1 MDWRH
6 RKPELPTNA
15 QRGLKGN
22 TLNTLQQLNES
33 IRLLTREHR
42 TLHVDAETS
51 KATYPIEL
59 SLFDQLRLEQASGR
73 RGGGGASG
81 SGSRSPVA
89 MAALILWTEIRESLN
104 TTHISITGTDAPAM
118 TPETKLELWVQHA
131 ARSTDDAVPARC
143 LQAVNSWAN
152 AIQDLL
158 NPVPSI
164 EINGPCPA
172 CKQPHVWTLE
182 DGERIRNTALT
193 ATTTEAKCRACHA
206 EWSSTEFDELATSI
220 SQEQA
225 A

>member
-1 MDWRH
+1 M
-6 RKPELPTNA
+6 KGITVNA
-15 QRGLKGN
+15 
-22 TLNTLQQLNES
+22 LQQLNES

-42 TLHVDAETS
+42 TLHVDSVTGN
-51 KATYPIEL
+51 ATYPIEL

-73 RGGGGASG
+73 RGGAGSG

-89 MAALILWTEIRESLN
+89 MAALILWSEIRESLN

-118 TPETKLELWVQHA
+118 TPETKLELWVRHA
-131 ARSTDDAVPARC
+131 ARSTDDAVPERC
-143 LQAVNSWAN
+143 LQVVNSWAN

-172 CKQPHVWTLE
+172 CNQTHAWTLH
-182 DGERIRNTALT
+182 DGEKIRNTALT
-193 ATTTEAKCRACHA
+193 ANITEAKCRSCHA
-206 EWSSTEFDELATSI
+206 EWSSAEFDQLATSI
-220 SQEQA
+220 IQEQA

>member
-1 MDWRH
+1 MDRRH
-6 RKPELPTNA
+6 RKPKLSTSA
-15 QRGLKGN
+15 QRGVKGI
-22 TLNTLQQLNES
+22 TVNTLQQLNES

-42 TLHVDAETS
+42 TLHIDAATG

-73 RGGGGASG
+73 RGGAVSG

-131 ARSTDDAVPARC
+131 ARSTDDAVPERC
-143 LQAVNSWAN
+143 LQVVNSWSN
-152 AIQDLL
+152 AIQGLL
-158 NPVPSI
+158 NPVPGI

-172 CKQPHVWTLE
+172 CNQTHAWTLD

-193 ATTTEAKCRACHA
+193 ATTTEAKCRSCHA
-206 EWSSTEFDELATSI
+206 EWSSTEFDKLATLI